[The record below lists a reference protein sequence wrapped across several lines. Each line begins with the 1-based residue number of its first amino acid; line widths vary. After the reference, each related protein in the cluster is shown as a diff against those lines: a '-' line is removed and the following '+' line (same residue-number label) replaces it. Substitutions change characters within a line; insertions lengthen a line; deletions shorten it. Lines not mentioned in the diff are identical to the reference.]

1 MQSALYKELYS
12 PDGQV
17 VPMVVWA
24 VRLAR
29 GCGLVRFAPWPIT
42 VHFVVLPYFRGNR
55 PAGNF
60 MNTRSG
66 VYPYL

>member
-12 PDGQV
+12 PHGQV

-29 GCGLVRFAPWPIT
+29 GCGLVRFAIGH
-42 VHFVVLPYFRGNR
+42 VCSVAYYCSLCRFALF
-55 PAGNF
+55 
-60 MNTRSG
+60 
-66 VYPYL
+66 